1 MTSYPPYAPPK
12 NKKYRLRKEQQRLTP
27 RFPVCHMVLQHVVS
41 QDKQVG
47 LEYCRKQLNSWHML
61 KSLKMVYAKFQFQI
75 VFDGKTN
82 DSEIKLY
89 CINLYNILSLPWGRT
104 FGLRSTLDATWFVAN
119 WDHPNR
125 SRGQRSQAQQKASEK
140 VMRYAGLKRGAR
152 LVNWYQC
159 HVFT

>member
-1 MTSYPPYAPPK
+1 MFMFFQTWPRTSLGYK
-12 NKKYRLRKEQQRLTP
+12 EWLRADYEN
-27 RFPVCHMVLQHVVS
+27 VS
-41 QDKQVG
+41 P
-47 LEYCRKQLNSWHML
+47 LANIAFSWIFATWNSWNP
-61 KSLKMVYAKFQFQI
+61 SQVYAKFQFQI

-89 CINLYNILSLPWGRT
+89 CINLHNILSLPWGRT

-159 HVFT
+159 HVIT